1 MDADRAESR
10 GRRVAAR
17 RDLGTGASHAAWKGT
32 HQGRLV
38 RVNAFAK
45 INLALQVLGARR
57 DGYHELRTT
66 FQTVALHDTLI
77 FSAVRG
83 PFEMVCDD
91 PACPVDCSNLVWRAA
106 ERLWRAAGRRGAPAG
121 VRVRLAKR
129 IPLQAG
135 LGGGSSDAAAAL
147 RALARLWRVTLGP
160 DRLRRIASRLGADVP
175 FFLEGGTVLGLKRGD
190 LLRPLADGPASWV
203 VLVLPNFGVSAK
215 DAYGWWDGWW
225 DAAGRPALR
234 SDAPPAPEIG
244 RRAGRIALRGNDLEG
259 PVAAR
264 HPDISRVVAALRR
277 SGARHAAMSGSGSA
291 IFGLFD
297 DKRAAE
303 TAARLLGRPP
313 RRALV
318 TRTLGRT
325 RYRMRARL
333 RVWNA
338 REGPKSCWC

>member
-1 MDADRAESR
+1 
-10 GRRVAAR
+10 
-17 RDLGTGASHAAWKGT
+17 
-32 HQGRLV
+32 V

-91 PACPVDCSNLVWRAA
+91 PACPVDRSNLVWRAA
-106 ERLWRAAGRRGAPAG
+106 ERLWRAAGRRGAPDG

-147 RALARLWRVTLGP
+147 RALAKLWRVTPGL
-160 DRLRRIASRLGADVP
+160 DRLRRIAVQLGADVP
-175 FFLEGGTVLGLKRGD
+175 FFLEGGTVLGLNRGD
-190 LLRPLADGPASWV
+190 LLRPLADCPASWV

-215 DAYGWWDGWW
+215 DAYGWWD
-225 DAAGRPALR
+225 AAGRPAFR
-234 SDAPPAPEIG
+234 IDAPLGPEIG
-244 RRAGRIALRGNDLEG
+244 RRAGRVALCGNDLEG

-277 SGARHAAMSGSGSA
+277 GGAHHAAMSGSGSA

-297 DKRAAE
+297 DKTAAE
-303 TAARLLGRPP
+303 AAARMLGRPP

-318 TRTLGRT
+318 TRTLSRT

-333 RVWNA
+333 SVWNA
-338 REGPKSCWC
+338 REGPESCWS